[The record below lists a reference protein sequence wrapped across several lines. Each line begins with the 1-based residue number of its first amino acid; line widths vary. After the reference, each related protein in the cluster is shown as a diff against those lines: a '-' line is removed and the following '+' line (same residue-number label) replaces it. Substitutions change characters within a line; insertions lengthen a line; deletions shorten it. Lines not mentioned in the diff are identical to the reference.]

1 MKLIF
6 EGTTD
11 EFTEAF
17 AVLKCFATVE
27 NIVDDEPLDVFP
39 STNDEFSR
47 DLIHFFTA
55 ISRGS
60 VHIESCQTHST
71 EIILRV
77 FNAHRFWSFK
87 INSRTF
93 DNESPAEVAKR
104 CIEEGHKSES

>member
-1 MKLIF
+1 MKLNF

-11 EFTEAF
+11 EFTEAV
-17 AVLKCFATVE
+17 AVIKCFATSENMFDTEIVE
-27 NIVDDEPLDVFP
+27 TSPSPHDDYARNLV
-39 STNDEFSR
+39 
-47 DLIHFFTA
+47 LFFTA

-60 VHIESCQTHST
+60 VNVESCQTHST

-93 DNESPAEVAKR
+93 DNETPTEVARR
-104 CIEEGHKSES
+104 CMEQGRNDES